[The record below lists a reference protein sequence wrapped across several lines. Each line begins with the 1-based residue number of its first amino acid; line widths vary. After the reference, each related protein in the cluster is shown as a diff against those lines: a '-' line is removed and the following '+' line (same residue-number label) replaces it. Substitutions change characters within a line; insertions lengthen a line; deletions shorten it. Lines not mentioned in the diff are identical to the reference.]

1 MAKLHVEESPEGA
14 SMTAEEKMG
23 MQHHF
28 DMCAKGGYPK
38 PPSEEMKAIGDP
50 TPSFFYYT
58 GFEKD
63 GMPPQPIW
71 IDTEG
76 PGTPC
81 SFSIGMQYNPDPKAS
96 GWCEIPEW

>member
-1 MAKLHVEESPEGA
+1 MS
-14 SMTAEEKMG
+14 
-23 MQHHF
+23 
-28 DMCAKGGYPK
+28 KG
-38 PPSEEMKAIGDP
+38 EP
-50 TPSFFYYT
+50 TPAFFYYT

-63 GMPPQPIW
+63 DMPPQPIW

-96 GWCEIPEW
+96 GWCEIPEWQQVMTDFSTEPVPMPLNMKMGFYEGPELMMQNTKDFGAGD